1 MKLHDHDHGHEH
13 ETGNSTDLMINELAT
28 HFPYAVF
35 SVALSMIAAALLGY
49 FSFGA
54 SVEVIE
60 HGSMVLF
67 HSFHFLHIVF
77 AATGTVLTFFRFS
90 KNFYKGIIVG
100 AISAVFFCV
109 LSDAIIPYV
118 IGVAMGVQVS
128 FHICFIS
135 ELSNVLPFLVVGLFN
150 GWLLS
155 QHKSAEHS
163 FYSTWSHFAH
173 IFVSSLASML
183 YTVSHGMHDWYQSM
197 GILFILLVVA
207 VVIPCTLSDVVVPA
221 YFANTGGKDR

>member
-1 MKLHDHDHGHEH
+1 MKLHEHDHEH
-13 ETGNSTDLMINELAT
+13 EYAHSAGLMSHELAS

-35 SVALSMIAAALLGY
+35 SVALSMIAAGILGY

-54 SVEVIE
+54 SPEVVE
-60 HGSMVLF
+60 HGSTVLF
-67 HSFHFLHIVF
+67 HSCHFLHIVF
-77 AATGTVLTFFRFS
+77 AATGSVLTFFRFS

-100 AISAVFFCV
+100 GASAVFFCV
-109 LSDAIIPYV
+109 LSDVIIPYI
-118 IGVAMGVQVS
+118 IGAIMGIEME

-135 ELSNVLPFLVVGLFN
+135 ELSNVLPFLVVGVFN

-163 FYSTWSHFAH
+163 FYSIWSHFAH

-183 YTVSHGMHDWYQSM
+183 YTISHGMHDWYQYM
-197 GILFILLVVA
+197 GILFMLLVIA